1 MLHEGGRPGSVTEG
15 TSRSLWEMSENDND
29 RLTRIARKNRPADA
43 PAPAL
48 MRPHP
53 AGIFRRLRPARER
66 QARAPATAT
75 HQRMT
80 TPRERRRSVAFLESR
95 DDTWACFLVTA
106 PRDGGAW
113 HGYFSFRPSYG
124 ETEKDEVRTADIFIE
139 ASELEIYDK
148 ARGLGRPLLAGLLES
163 ALYTRDNSAD
173 APQRL
178 RGRFRS
184 LLVENATEIAG
195 DWPDP
200 AAAAESREADRL
212 RSLYA
217 SYRLDQVA
225 HFICLVEP
233 SEFEAAVDRILE
245 GESIDFLSKD
255 RMQYA
260 MMVVDHIENL
270 LPLPDF
276 ETWAKDYLGHPEAYR
291 LYAHILHREGR
302 LP

>member
-1 MLHEGGRPGSVTEG
+1 
-15 TSRSLWEMSENDND
+15 
-29 RLTRIARKNRPADA
+29 
-43 PAPAL
+43 
-48 MRPHP
+48 
-53 AGIFRRLRPARER
+53 
-66 QARAPATAT
+66 
-75 HQRMT
+75 
-80 TPRERRRSVAFLESR
+80 VAFLESR

-106 PRDGGAW
+106 PREGGDW
-113 HGYFSFRPSYG
+113 HGYFSFRPSHG
-124 ETEKDEVRTADIFIE
+124 ETAEDEVRTADIFIE

-173 APQRL
+173 AAPRL

-195 DWPDP
+195 DWTDP
-200 AAAAESREADRL
+200 ASAVAKREIDRL

-233 SEFEAAVDRILE
+233 SAFEAAVDRILE

-260 MMVVDHIENL
+260 MMVVDHIERL

-276 ETWAKDYLGHPEAYR
+276 QAWAKDYLDHPEAYR
-291 LYAHILHREGR
+291 LYTHILHREGR